1 MNGAV
6 NDCIFCKIGSGDV
19 PSAMLHR
26 DEQVYVIADIN
37 PKAPTHL
44 LIIPFEHVGALAED
58 APGRAAALG
67 RMVEVAADVAK
78 QQGIAAQ
85 GYRLVI
91 NQGPDSGQEVPHLHL
106 HLLAGRRLG
115 AMG

>member
-1 MNGAV
+1 M
-6 NDCIFCKIGSGDV
+6 NDCVFCKIGAGDI
-19 PSAMLHR
+19 PSTMLHK
-26 DEQVYVIADIN
+26 DEDVYVIADIN

-44 LIIPFEHVGALAED
+44 LIIPLEHVGALTDD
-58 APGRAAALG
+58 APGRTAVLG
-67 RMVEVAADVAK
+67 RMVEVASEMAK
-78 QQGIAAQ
+78 QEGIASS
-85 GYRLVI
+85 GYRLII